1 MKRPRAPYARRS
13 VWVAIAIL
21 SGVFVIGAAIAGY
34 EIHHLNSEVNTLQ
47 SQIAFLLRAVLNA
60 AKK

>member
-34 EIHHLNSEVNTLQ
+34 EINHLNSEVNTLQ